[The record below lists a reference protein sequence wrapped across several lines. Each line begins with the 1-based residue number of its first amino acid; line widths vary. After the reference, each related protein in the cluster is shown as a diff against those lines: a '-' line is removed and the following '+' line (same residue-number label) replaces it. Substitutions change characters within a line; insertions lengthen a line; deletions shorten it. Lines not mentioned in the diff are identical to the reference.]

1 MQDTPRVNDTITY
14 RLRLAEQPVNPLRLW
29 HGVVEKV
36 YAPICWVRLT
46 DEGYEGLRELVLQY
60 QIVEIISRECNGIL

>member
-1 MQDTPRVNDTITY
+1 M
-14 RLRLAEQPVNPLRLW
+14 
-29 HGVVEKV
+29 VEKV

-60 QIVEIISRECNGIL
+60 QIVEVISGECSG